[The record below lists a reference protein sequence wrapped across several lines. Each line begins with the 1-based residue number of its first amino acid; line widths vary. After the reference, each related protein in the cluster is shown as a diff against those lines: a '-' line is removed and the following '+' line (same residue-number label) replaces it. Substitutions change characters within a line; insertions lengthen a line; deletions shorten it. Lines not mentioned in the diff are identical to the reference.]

1 MANEKTT
8 QTKQVKEWQ
17 PNEKQK
23 AFLGVLSED
32 KYISLK
38 QASALVGFDIA
49 TGSINSLGASG
60 KGLVKTKEKAVK
72 YTAHVV
78 ETRVYADGATLVIEK
93 DVEKAETGYK
103 LAKAE

>member
-8 QTKQVKEWQ
+8 QTKQVKEWS
-17 PNEKQK
+17 PNQKQK
-23 AFLGVLSED
+23 DFMGVLNAD
-32 KYISLK
+32 GYISLK
-38 QASALVGFDIA
+38 QASHLVGYEIA
-49 TGSINSLGASG
+49 TGSINILSG
-60 KGLVKTKEKAVK
+60 KGLVKTKEKGVK

-78 ETRVYADGATLVIEK
+78 ETRVYADGTTLVIEK